1 MKGELLS
8 FLNDVRDAVK
18 ASAEQGKAQS
28 ESIEAVA
35 DVLKAQEDLQ
45 KLLLAQQMAIRT
57 LLALVWAHVLLQEY
71 DPDKEADESKH
82 RVLEAVRFD
91 ASDSLDVDVHEHL
104 IEIAKEVSQVIRSR
118 QP

>member
-1 MKGELLS
+1 MKRELLN
-8 FLNDVRDAVK
+8 FLNDMQNAVE

-35 DVLKAQEDLQ
+35 DVLKAHEDLQ

-57 LLALVWAHVLLQEY
+57 LLALVWAHVLMQE
-71 DPDKEADESKH
+71 DDKEADEFKPW
-82 RVLEAVRFD
+82 VLEAVNFD
-91 ASDSLDVDVHEHL
+91 ASDSLDVVAREHL
-104 IEIAKEVSQVIRSR
+104 IEIAEEVAQIIRSR

>member
-1 MKGELLS
+1 MKRELLN
-8 FLNDVRDAVK
+8 FLNDMQSAIE

-35 DVLKAQEDLQ
+35 DVLKTHEDLH

-57 LLALVWAHVLLQEY
+57 LLALVWAHVLMQED
-71 DPDKEADESKH
+71 DPDKEADEF
-82 RVLEAVRFD
+82 RPWVLEAVRFD
-91 ASDSLDVDVHEHL
+91 AGDSLDVDAHEHL
-104 IEIAKEVSQVIRSR
+104 IEIAEEVAQMIRSR